1 MKPRNFRSAKTRD
14 GQEGRNGRASQG
26 EGARKPGAGKGS
38 KSAPPSPH
46 LIQAA
51 ARKLVEGLNQEQA
64 AAAIAPLGPVLV
76 LAGAGSGKT
85 RVLVTRIVHLIAS
98 GASQPDGIVALTFSN
113 RAARE
118 MEARLK
124 SYAGRAADGVSIST
138 FHSLGLK
145 LVREHAE
152 ALGLARDPG
161 ILDMHSRLSMVVGQA
176 SKHGA
181 RNKKFDPMDL
191 ANVLSQL
198 KEKGHTPLDCPDD
211 TEYGTRLPRIYKG
224 YEKAKHEANLVD
236 FEDLIRMPIRLMNSR
251 PDLRGKIQERWR
263 HFLVDEFQDTNG
275 AQLEMLRLLVG
286 AGGVDGAS
294 SVFVVGDDDQSIYG
308 WRGAE
313 MRNLLDFE
321 THFPGAQL
329 IKLQRNY
336 RSSGNIISASNAV
349 IHKNTLRRPKE
360 VYTSRGE
367 GEPLYHHVADDEKG
381 EMDWLVAK
389 VKELNAVEKLD
400 WREMALLVRTNIQLR
415 EYMDQFIVTGV
426 PFMVKGA
433 NNLLERSEVQTV
445 LAYAK
450 LMANPQDELSLA
462 KVLQFPKRGFPK
474 DLLDLV
480 PRSEDVPVQVSIR
493 AHCETLG
500 TPWTRELLELLDKV
514 DASAAAVKAGAFY
527 APLSDLLVYA
537 KVVEAFEEGSPKR
550 NRVEEFLRLFQRE
563 EVRNPD
569 ARLVEVLNA
578 LALNT
583 QSDDDHDEKPGLR
596 LMTVHAAKGL
606 EFHTVF
612 MPQLDDDAFPAKP
625 NHTDTGIEEERRLF
639 YVAMTR
645 AKTRLF
651 LSWPATKVHYRVT
664 KDVIPSRFIFEI
676 PPDRWDGP
684 LGKKDKEEKKEFLD
698 SFFASLR
705 TSFND
710 EAL

>member
-415 EYMDQFIVTGV
+415 EYMNQFIVTGV